1 MILDF
6 NLKILKNRIA
16 FGSYFENKL
25 LDYFNKNELN
35 IKNVSLNK
43 PYCWYDFIKISK
55 DCIKI
60 IELKSIQQS
69 NKNNSTI
76 YLVSK
81 HKVNNYKRLKK
92 KKYNNLEFYYIYNE
106 VSTQNEYEFF
116 IYKLDINTIDD
127 YYITTMPDNTQYYE
141 INRNN
146 FTRLKDSL
154 TMLF

>member
-6 NLKILKNRIA
+6 NLKILSNRIA
-16 FGSYFENKL
+16 FGQYFENKL
-25 LDYFNKNELN
+25 LNYFNKNELN
-35 IKNVSLNK
+35 IKNVSLKK

-60 IELKSIQQS
+60 IELKSIQNS
-69 NKNNSTI
+69 NTNNSTI

-81 HKVNNYKRLKK
+81 HKVDKYKIMK
-92 KKYNNLEFYYIYNE
+92 KKYSNLQFYYIYNV

-116 IYKLDINTIDD
+116 IYKLDINAIYDC
-127 YYITTMPDNTQYYE
+127 YLTTMPDNTQYYE
-141 INRNN
+141 VSRNN

>member
-6 NLKILKNRIA
+6 NLKILSNRIA
-16 FGSYFENKL
+16 FGQYFEKKL
-25 LDYFNKNELN
+25 LDYFDENELN

-43 PYCWYDFIKISK
+43 PYIWYDFIKISK

-60 IELKSIQQS
+60 IELKSIQNS
-69 NKNNSTI
+69 NTNNSTI

-81 HKVNNYKRLKK
+81 HKVDKYKKMK
-92 KKYNNLEFYYIYNE
+92 KKYHNLEFYFIYNE
-106 VSTQNEYEFF
+106 VSSQEEYDFF
-116 IYKLDINTIDD
+116 IYKIDLDTIDE
-127 YYITTMPDNTQYYE
+127 YYLTSMKDNTQYYE
-141 INRNN
+141 VSRTD

>member
-6 NLKILKNRIA
+6 NLKILNNRIV
-16 FGSYFENKL
+16 FGSYFEKKL
-25 LDYFNKNELN
+25 LDYFDENELN

-43 PYCWYDFIKISK
+43 PYIWYDFIKISK

-69 NKNNSTI
+69 NKNNSNI

-81 HKVNNYKRLKK
+81 HKVDKYKIMK
-92 KKYNNLEFYYIYNE
+92 KKYPNLEFYYIYNE
-106 VSTQNEYEFF
+106 VSSQNEYEFF
-116 IYKLDINTIDD
+116 IYKIDINTIDD

-146 FTRLKDSL
+146 FTMLKYSL